1 MPNDHAQNPVVRS
14 LRDRFMDTTHQK
26 LDAIDAALDGT
37 GGEGDQAVAV
47 ELKQIAHSIK
57 GMAGS
62 FGFMSV
68 TRISEAFED
77 YLAAALDAE
86 KLPRDGARR
95 YNDAMRGII
104 ESGDEPSDAETDA
117 IIAELPAPTGSC

>member
-1 MPNDHAQNPVVRS
+1 MPNDHVQNPVVRS
-14 LRDRFMDTTHQK
+14 LRQRFVATAHEK
-26 LDAIDAALDGT
+26 LDAIDAAIDGLGAGADREQT
-37 GGEGDQAVAV
+37 TEM
-47 ELKQIAHSIK
+47 KQIVHSIK

-86 KLPRDGARR
+86 TLARDGARR

-104 ESGDEPSDAETDA
+104 ESGEEPSDAETDA
-117 IIAELPAPTGSC
+117 IIAELPAPTGTY